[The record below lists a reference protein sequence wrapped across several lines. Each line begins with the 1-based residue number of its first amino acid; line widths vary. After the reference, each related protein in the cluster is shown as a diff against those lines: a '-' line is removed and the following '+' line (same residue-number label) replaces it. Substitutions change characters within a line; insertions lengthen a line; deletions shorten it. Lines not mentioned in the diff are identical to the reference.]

1 MRRDDP
7 DAGELAPDEPLP
19 ATPEQVFAALEPMI
33 REERMARIDAVVAQR
48 TRSVVPV
55 LEAVDD
61 PRNVAAILR
70 SADALGVQEV
80 HLIEGAQPFLAS
92 RRITQGAERWLD
104 LRRHASPEA
113 AVAALREKGFR
124 VYVATMRGDVA
135 PMDLRS
141 LPKLALVF
149 GNEQSGASARLL
161 DACDGRCTIPMR
173 GFAQSLNVSVAAALA
188 LYELT
193 RERKGDLSAAER
205 AELRARFMM
214 LSVER
219 AAQVVAEHV
228 SRVASAQPR

>member
-1 MRRDDP
+1 
-7 DAGELAPDEPLP
+7 
-19 ATPEQVFAALEPMI
+19 VFAALEPMI
-33 REERMARIDAVVAQR
+33 SAERMARIDAVVAQR

-104 LRRHASPEA
+104 LRRHPSPEA
-113 AVAALREKGFR
+113 AVVALREKGFR
-124 VYVATMRGDVA
+124 VYVATMRGDAA
-135 PMDLRS
+135 PVDLRS
-141 LPKLALVF
+141 LPKVALVF
-149 GNEQSGASARLL
+149 GNEQSGASERLL
-161 DACDGRCTIPMR
+161 GACDGSCTIPMR

-193 RERKGDLSAAER
+193 RERAGDLDARDR

-219 AAQVVAEHV
+219 AAEVVAEHV
-228 SRVASAQPR
+228 SRAASAQSR